1 MDQHDIRVHVFHL
14 RTEEARRIAGEA
26 EIYRAQA
33 QYETLGRYWPIEGDA
48 PKTFALALDGNKKEL
63 VKVLSNYADG
73 REIEDYSN
81 TEDPYRVLNMMAGS
95 SVLTEETAELAAK
108 PIVSDIFRYQQAY
121 LGRYEGSQPPA
132 FYRAWAA
139 DRDLISQGQEALT
152 VSVLVSR
159 GQLELLADA
168 IEHTV
173 NDVQSKTTNL
183 AEFHSSVS
191 IESGKATSD
200 PNLTKVAAAFL
211 ESLPYKSKFLQISR
225 EGFLGLGQG
234 QEDLLNEVRAKLTGY
249 REILMSDKH
258 WMRVSDTS
266 EEELYPLPLR
276 DLP

>member
-1 MDQHDIRVHVFHL
+1 M
-14 RTEEARRIAGEA
+14 
-26 EIYRAQA
+26 
-33 QYETLGRYWPIEGDA
+33 
-48 PKTFALALDGNKKEL
+48 
-63 VKVLSNYADG
+63 KVLSNYADG